1 MKVFIS
7 NESVVTNKLLY
18 CIVCEEIKRFI
29 IIIIII
35 IVPRMHPFMG
45 RMHVNYDME
54 TVTRM
59 RGLKDVEIR
68 FTLMNVVF
76 KRS

>member
-7 NESVVTNKLLY
+7 NESVVTSKLLY

-45 RMHVNYDME
+45 RMHV
-54 TVTRM
+54 TVIM
-59 RGLKDVEIR
+59 IW
-68 FTLMNVVF
+68 
-76 KRS
+76 KR

>member
-18 CIVCEEIKRFI
+18 CIVCEKIKRFII

-45 RMHVNYDME
+45 RMHV
-54 TVTRM
+54 TVIM
-59 RGLKDVEIR
+59 IW
-68 FTLMNVVF
+68 
-76 KRS
+76 KR

>member
-54 TVTRM
+54 T
-59 RGLKDVEIR
+59 
-68 FTLMNVVF
+68 
-76 KRS
+76 

>member
-7 NESVVTNKLLY
+7 NESVVTSKLLY

-29 IIIIII
+29 IIIIT
-35 IVPRMHPFMG
+35 VPRMHPFMG

-54 TVTRM
+54 TVTCM